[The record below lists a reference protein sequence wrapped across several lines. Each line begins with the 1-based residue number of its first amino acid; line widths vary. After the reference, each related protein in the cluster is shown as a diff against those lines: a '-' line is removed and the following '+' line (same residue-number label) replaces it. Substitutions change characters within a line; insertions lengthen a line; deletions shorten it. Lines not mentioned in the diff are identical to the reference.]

1 MSLTDRLAN
10 LQLLLNAS
18 SFRRWPLQVTFYA
31 KDVFKLWQRA
41 SKQYIGRSRSDLSVH
56 LHEPKPDAL
65 ELTPNSAGQDSVAI
79 APTVNAGI
87 YALSVDHSSMKSRL
101 EETMALFASGRPLK
115 CTVCRKHVPATGSA
129 TLVCPGKDCLSVT
142 HVQCMSAAFLA
153 ADGNTDAIIPTSG
166 QCPKC
171 NTSLQWVD
179 LVKDLTLRMRG
190 EKEIAALFK
199 PKRGKKNAGSVDEV
213 VDSEDELDEP
223 DEDALDIVFEMQE
236 NQWQE
241 LSESSQ
247 DEAQKPAQTS
257 KIPLSQKHASF
268 KRPLRE
274 TSDLEPVIDDSDWND
289 AEIIT

>member
-1 MSLTDRLAN
+1 
-10 LQLLLNAS
+10 
-18 SFRRWPLQVTFYA
+18 
-31 KDVFKLWQRA
+31 
-41 SKQYIGRSRSDLSVH
+41 
-56 LHEPKPDAL
+56 
-65 ELTPNSAGQDSVAI
+65 
-79 APTVNAGI
+79 
-87 YALSVDHSSMKSRL
+87 
-101 EETMALFASGRPLK
+101 
-115 CTVCRKHVPATGSA
+115 
-129 TLVCPGKDCLSVT
+129 
-142 HVQCMSAAFLA
+142 
-153 ADGNTDAIIPTSG
+153 
-166 QCPKC
+166 
-171 NTSLQWVD
+171 
-179 LVKDLTLRMRG
+179 MRG